1 MKAVLC
7 ACSFIAFDV
16 VTGLVKA
23 LYCRNFNSSVMRE
36 GGFHKLSELLALFAA
51 YGMEFAAGYI
61 NIGFDVPAVGV
72 VSVYLCIMEFIS
84 ISENLS
90 EVNPQMRE
98 MFKPYLEKLKRGEN
112 NEIERR

>member
-1 MKAVLC
+1 MRAILC
-7 ACSFIAFDV
+7 ASFFILFDV

-36 GGFHKLSELLALFAA
+36 GGFHKLSEFLALFAA
-51 YGMEFAAGYI
+51 YCMEFAAAYI

-72 VSVYLCIMEFIS
+72 VVVYICIAEFIS

-98 MFKPYLEKLKRGEN
+98 MFRPYLEKLKRGEN
-112 NEIERR
+112 NEIEKR

>member
-1 MKAVLC
+1 MRAILC
-7 ACSFIAFDV
+7 VGFFILFDV

-51 YGMEFAAGYI
+51 YGMEFAAAYM

-72 VSVYLCIMEFIS
+72 VAVYLCIMEFIS
-84 ISENLS
+84 IAENLS
-90 EVNPQMRE
+90 EVNPQLRE
-98 MFKPYLEKLKRGEN
+98 MFRPYLEKLRRGEN
-112 NEIERR
+112 NEIRKR